1 MQPLQTPKLK
11 SAGIAFSEYVKAD
24 DYSSTEP
31 RRGHLWVEFA
41 QKPADKLDQYYCRA
55 AWRAPFTKLSASG
68 LWSNDTARGRSC
80 Q

>member
-1 MQPLQTPKLK
+1 MQPLQAPKLK

-41 QKPADKLDQYYCRA
+41 QKPADKLDQYYCRGLA
-55 AWRAPFTKLSASG
+55 RAVH
-68 LWSNDTARGRSC
+68 
-80 Q
+80 